1 MSHHVTD
8 GRLLKMMEVLN
19 RRQATLRIV
28 LEEIH
33 NPKNIS
39 AIMRTCDSA
48 GVQYVHVIYTGLK
61 PLVLDADIT
70 KGAHQWITMTVH
82 TSTDE
87 CLSELK
93 RMGYAI
99 YCTQIDVTAKDFTEV
114 DYTRPVAIVFGNE
127 QRGVSD
133 VALSFADERIVIP
146 QMGFS
151 QSLNVSASVAV
162 ILYEALKQRR
172 AAGMYDE
179 PTMDDAERRKVLNEW
194 LEREGRSGFGNLQS

>member
-1 MSHHVTD
+1 MGSGVTEE
-8 GRLLKMMEVLN
+8 RLAKMIEILN
-19 RRQATLRIV
+19 RRQSTLRVV

-33 NPKNIS
+33 NPRNIS

-48 GVQYVHVIYTGLK
+48 GIQYAHVIYTGLK
-61 PLVLDADIT
+61 PIVLDANIT
-70 KGAHQWITMTVH
+70 KGAHQWITIIVH
-82 TSTDE
+82 TSTEE

-99 YCTQIDVTAKDFTEV
+99 YCTHIDVTSKDFTAV

-127 QRGVSD
+127 QHGVSKT
-133 VALSFADERIVIP
+133 ALSFADECIVIP

-179 PTMDDAERRKVLNEW
+179 PTMDEHERQQVLNEW
-194 LEREGRSGFGNLQS
+194 LEREERSKAKG

>member
-1 MSHHVTD
+1 MMCQKVTEE
-8 GRLLKMMEVLN
+8 RMHKMIEVLKK
-19 RRQATLRIV
+19 RQADLRVV

-33 NPKNIS
+33 NPRNIS
-39 AIMRTCDSA
+39 AIVRTCDSV

-61 PLVLDADIT
+61 PLVLDPNIS
-70 KGAHQWITMTVH
+70 KGAQQWISMIIH
-82 TSTDE
+82 TSTEE

-93 RMGYAI
+93 SLGFLI
-99 YCTQIDVTAKDFTEV
+99 YCTHIDVTARDFTEV

-127 QRGVSD
+127 QHGVSET
-133 VALSFADERIVIP
+133 ALRFADERIVIP

-172 AAGMYDE
+172 SAGMYDKPRLDE
-179 PTMDDAERRKVLNEW
+179 AEQRQLLNEW
-194 LEREGRSGFGNLQS
+194 LERESRSK

>member
-1 MSHHVTD
+1 MQRRVTD
-8 GRLLKMMEVLN
+8 ERLEKMMEVLN
-19 RRQATLRIV
+19 RRQATLRVV

-39 AIMRTCDSA
+39 AIMRSCDSA

-61 PLVLDADIT
+61 PLVLDANIT
-70 KGAHQWITMTVH
+70 KGAHQWITTIVH

-87 CLSELK
+87 CLRELK

-99 YCTQIDVTAKDFTEV
+99 YCTHIDVTAKDFTEV

-127 QRGVSD
+127 QHGVSE

-172 AAGMYDE
+172 AVGMYDE
-179 PTMDDAERRKVLNEW
+179 PTMSELERERVLSEW
-194 LEREGRSGFGNLQS
+194 LERERRLKVNDSQR